1 MSMVLHLAVALV
13 AQSGIVVFDGLAVGM
28 SDQGRW
34 RSMDSLFS
42 KSWPKPSVAPATVA
56 RLTEAGG
63 FVLGQRGDV
72 KPFKGSL
79 KFQGEDGAPG
89 DRGWT
94 LADRTGTDGV
104 VWFGP
109 KPAAP
114 KVTFA
119 KTDSA
124 TYVAAVKTFLQGKG
138 FKNPKPHIQTIA
150 LVDLDANG
158 TQEALIF
165 ASSLPEDQIH
175 NAFAGNMSNPR
186 PNDYSVWLIRHVVG
200 KNVKTITAYFSDGK
214 KNGLEGHTRFAGL
227 WDLDG
232 KPGVE
237 ILTEWNGYEGWSG
250 SVHAF
255 SKGRLTLL
263 AEAGDGV

>member
-1 MSMVLHLAVALV
+1 MFLHLAVALV

-28 SDQGRW
+28 SDQGTW
-34 RSMDSLFS
+34 RAMDSPYS
-42 KSWPKPSVAPATVA
+42 KAWPKPSLSSSVVNRITS
-56 RLTEAGG
+56 AGG
-63 FVLGQRGDV
+63 FALSGRGEA

-79 KFQGEDGAPG
+79 KFEGEDGSPG
-89 DRGWT
+89 ERGWT
-94 LADRTGTDGV
+94 LAEPTDGI

-109 KPAAP
+109 KPVAP
-114 KVTFA
+114 KVAFV
-119 KTDSA
+119 KTDSP

-165 ASSLPEDQIH
+165 ASSMPDDAIH
-175 NAFAGNMSNPR
+175 NAFAGNMDIPR

-200 KNVKTITAYFSDGK
+200 KEVKTIAAYFSEGK

-237 ILTEWNGYEGWSG
+237 ILTRWEGYEAWSG
-250 SVHAF
+250 SVHGF

>member
-1 MSMVLHLAVALV
+1 MDACRPDRHRRGRLV
-13 AQSGIVVFDGLAVGM
+13 
-28 SDQGRW
+28 R
-34 RSMDSLFS
+34 
-42 KSWPKPSVAPATVA
+42 
-56 RLTEAGG
+56 
-63 FVLGQRGDV
+63 
-72 KPFKGSL
+72 
-79 KFQGEDGAPG
+79 
-89 DRGWT
+89 
-94 LADRTGTDGV
+94 
-104 VWFGP
+104 P

-138 FKNPKPHIQTIA
+138 FKNPKP
-150 LVDLDANG
+150 
-158 TQEALIF
+158 
-165 ASSLPEDQIH
+165 QIH
-175 NAFAGNMSNPR
+175 NAFAGNMCNPR

-214 KNGLEGHTRFAGL
+214 KKGLEGHTRFAGL